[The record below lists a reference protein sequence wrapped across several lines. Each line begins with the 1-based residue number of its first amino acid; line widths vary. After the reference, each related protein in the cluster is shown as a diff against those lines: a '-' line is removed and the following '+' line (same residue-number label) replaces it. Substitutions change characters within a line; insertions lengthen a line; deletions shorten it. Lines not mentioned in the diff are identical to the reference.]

1 MLVLLLL
8 FLLLSRQL
16 YKLHDKLESG
26 INFVCFPAKFL
37 KHAQQHTSS
46 EKEGGGG
53 EGRPDPEGHRSC
65 SCSLAWAWAPLMMS
79 TFCRYLS
86 PLALWSR
93 KSTVVEELVPCRRLT
108 QFPSGTLLPARLLTS
123 LLTPLTL
130 ALLPSS
136 FHLTSLCM
144 WAAIVVL
151 FSTLPC
157 VRAHKQ
163 LFMHKKLKCKEY
175 LAYPLPSLSSA
186 RPCGRFAGNDKAL
199 KMSWHKFWSAART
212 RGYNEAVTNCVK
224 QLKRDSRA
232 PS

>member
-1 MLVLLLL
+1 
-8 FLLLSRQL
+8 
-16 YKLHDKLESG
+16 
-26 INFVCFPAKFL
+26 
-37 KHAQQHTSS
+37 
-46 EKEGGGG
+46 
-53 EGRPDPEGHRSC
+53 
-65 SCSLAWAWAPLMMS
+65 MS

-144 WAAIVVL
+144 WVAIVVL
-151 FSTLPC
+151 FLCAQCPSTLPC

-175 LAYPLPSLSSA
+175 LAYPLPTLSSA

>member
-1 MLVLLLL
+1 M
-8 FLLLSRQL
+8 
-16 YKLHDKLESG
+16 H
-26 INFVCFPAKFL
+26 
-37 KHAQQHTSS
+37 SS
-46 EKEGGGG
+46 TRATQKRGGGG
-53 EGRPDPEGHRSC
+53 EGRPDHEGHRSC

-151 FSTLPC
+151 FSVLRAPLPC
-157 VRAHKQ
+157 PVYV
-163 LFMHKKLKCKEY
+163 LINNY
-175 LAYPLPSLSSA
+175 LCTKNSNVKNISLTRSLHSPP
-186 RPCGRFAGNDKAL
+186 RGHAGASL
-199 KMSWHKFWSAART
+199 ATIRH
-212 RGYNEAVTNCVK
+212 
-224 QLKRDSRA
+224 
-232 PS
+232 